1 MGPCPRAFQF
11 TKYASSGF
19 SRVAHSKTTKG
30 REKWKIN
37 KKKGKHEAENR
48 KQKKEEN
55 RQERKVDAR
64 GILSTLESDF
74 SGLEIMD

>member
-37 KKKGKHEAENR
+37 KKKKEKGGKQEAKKKKKIDRKGKWVQEVYLALWNR
-48 KQKKEEN
+48 TSM
-55 RQERKVDAR
+55 
-64 GILSTLESDF
+64 G
-74 SGLEIMD
+74 